1 MHTYTS
7 TSENITVTVTQEYVP
22 ARSDP
27 DSDQFMFYYHVTITN
42 NSSNSIVV
50 LSRDLT
56 IKESSGSIWKNEG
69 SGLLGEQPLIRSNGS
84 YHYTSFMPL
93 HSPTGSIRGKLLVSN
108 GEMFEIEFPLV
119 FFRME

>member
-27 DSDQFMFYYHVTITN
+27 DSDQFMFHYHVTIKN
-42 NSSNSIVV
+42 NSSKSIVV
-50 LSRDLT
+50 LNRDLT
-56 IKESSGSIWKNEG
+56 LKESSGSIWKNEG
-69 SGLLGEQPLIRSNGS
+69 SGLLGEQPLIRSNES
-84 YHYTSFMPL
+84 YNYTSFAPL
-93 HSPTGSIRGKLLVSN
+93 HSSTGSIRGKLLVSN
-108 GEMFEIEFPLV
+108 GEKFEIEFPLV

>member
-42 NSSNSIVV
+42 NSDSSIVV

-69 SGLLGEQPLIRSNGS
+69 TGLLGEQPLIRKNNS
-84 YHYTSFMPL
+84 YSYKSFMPL
-93 HSPTGSIRGKLLVSN
+93 NSKTGSMRGKLLVSN